1 MCAVLQVVRGEREG
15 GKCADEAVTRKEWRQ
30 RRGIRRRQQKRGQ
43 RRILQ
48 GGNRKGRVLQ
58 ISSSHYPEALPGLP
72 LLGGRRFL
80 VLHLVWIVPEEIPGL
95 RLVGGRRFIVS
106 LLRSRGIRGP

>member
-58 ISSSHYPEALPGLP
+58 ISFSRVGAVFGIILMSIVFFVSSLVSFDTVVGL
-72 LLGGRRFL
+72 F
-80 VLHLVWIVPEEIPGL
+80 
-95 RLVGGRRFIVS
+95 
-106 LLRSRGIRGP
+106 